1 MTTYELTYIIT
12 PEVTSE
18 EAESKAKEIETL
30 IQSKEGVILRQAN
43 PNARA
48 LAYPIKKSASGF
60 MGVIEFQ
67 IEPENLDTLK
77 TETAKDGKV
86 IRQMLVTKKP
96 IKATKARRTRSK
108 PEETFKLERKQEEPT
123 GQKQKKEATTK
134 DKVEL
139 KDIEQTLDELLGE

>member
-12 PEVTSE
+12 PEVTSQ
-18 EAESKAKEIETL
+18 EAESKAKEIETI

-96 IKATKARRTRSK
+96 IKAAKARRTRPK
-108 PEETFKLERKQEEPT
+108 PEETFKLERKQEDPT
-123 GQKQKKEATTK
+123 GQKQEKEAATK